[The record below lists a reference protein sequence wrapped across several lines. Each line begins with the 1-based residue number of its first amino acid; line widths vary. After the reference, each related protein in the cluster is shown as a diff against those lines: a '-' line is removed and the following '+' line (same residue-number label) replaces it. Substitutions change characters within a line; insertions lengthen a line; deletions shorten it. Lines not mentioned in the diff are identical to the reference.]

1 MGGVTDARDPDLT
14 PVEQLLARKRE
25 HEESGQRLSD
35 RAFQYQRS
43 LEGYLQAGNRPRWME
58 RLAEIEHGT
67 TRARRLLERAYRD
80 LLDEIGDDAQE
91 FARRWRELAQRW
103 DFDEVN
109 ERIRQHNDW
118 FPIERQLAVD
128 PRTRDYVKINGRSYR
143 RRELSPEW
151 VLERFPPEPP
161 RRYFDRA

>member
-1 MGGVTDARDPDLT
+1 VADERHPERT
-14 PVEQLLARKRE
+14 PVERLLARKRE
-25 HEESGQRLSD
+25 HEESGHRLSD
-35 RAFQYQRS
+35 RAYQYQRT

-67 TRARRLLERAYRD
+67 SRARRRLERAYRELQTELGAD
-80 LLDEIGDDAQE
+80 REA
-91 FARRWRELAQRW
+91 FARRWRELAPTW

-143 RRELSPEW
+143 RRELDASW
-151 VLERFPPEPP
+151 VLEQFPPDP
-161 RRYFDRA
+161 RDRR